1 MTHMRTCISIALVAI
16 ACPAVA
22 QSTGS
27 FSSPSTGSGAAGASP
42 VGIVLP
48 YTVQSGSTAPTQ
60 PGHTIT
66 GDRATHNATRT
77 SSRGDAG
84 ERDKDGRA
92 PQQALEKSAQRSP

>member
-1 MTHMRTCISIALVAI
+1 MTRLHSCVAMALCAI
-16 ACPAVA
+16 ACSAAA

-42 VGIVLP
+42 VGTVRP

-66 GDRATHNATRT
+66 GDRAPTLTHGHG
-77 SSRGDAG
+77 SSS
-84 ERDKDGRA
+84 ERAKDDDSAR
-92 PQQALEKSAQRSP
+92 QALANTKRSP

>member
-1 MTHMRTCISIALVAI
+1 MIHLHSCVSIALFAI
-16 ACPAVA
+16 ACSATA

-42 VGIVLP
+42 VGTVRP

-66 GDRATHNATRT
+66 GDRTPASTPARAA
-77 SSRGDAG
+77 SREPGKDEDTA
-84 ERDKDGRA
+84 RHALANTDK
-92 PQQALEKSAQRSP
+92 RSP